1 MNLITSFRGEYVFL
15 SNFYPAAVSY
25 EGKSYPT
32 VEHAYQAAKT
42 TDKEV
47 RYQIS
52 RAKSAMSANQL
63 GRNICMLRV
72 GWDEMKLTVMEY
84 LLRQKFQTDPLRT
97 KLLATGD
104 ATLIEGN
111 DWGDYYWGQV
121 KGVGD
126 NNLGILLMKI
136 REELQCGK

>member
-1 MNLITSFRGEYVFL
+1 MTSITSFRGEYVFL
-15 SNFYPAAVSY
+15 SNFYPAAVEY
-25 EGKSYPT
+25 DGKPYPT

-42 TDKEV
+42 TDRDL
-47 RYQIS
+47 RYQIG
-52 RAKSAMSANQL
+52 RAKSAMAANQI
-63 GRNICMLRV
+63 GRNVAFLRP
-72 GWDEMKLTVMEY
+72 GWNEMKLTVMEH
-84 LLRQKFQTDPLRT
+84 LLRQKFASNPLRM
-97 KLLATGD
+97 KLVGTGS

-136 REELQCGK
+136 REELRNGS